1 MGETFLYDTQR
12 QTQSHTIYA
21 NSPHGYRMGTPSHT
35 QMYSHTHKYTEMR
48 NTHIKIAY
56 TLLRV
61 RLTHKLRD
69 RALPGRPQHAHIFTG
84 SQPYLAGQ
92 ALALLSH
99 PQAAQPSLSHLPT
112 PIREGA
118 GACGAPQCNPGRWG
132 DSPHPARSLRLKTGI
147 TMRGGGEETPVYR
160 G

>member
-1 MGETFLYDTQR
+1 
-12 QTQSHTIYA
+12 
-21 NSPHGYRMGTPSHT
+21 
-35 QMYSHTHKYTEMR
+35 MYSHTHKYTEMR

-118 GACGAPQCNPGRWG
+118 GPAALLSVIPVAGGILLTLPGPF
-132 DSPHPARSLRLKTGI
+132 D
-147 TMRGGGEETPVYR
+147 
-160 G
+160 